1 MKPNQL
7 AKLLNITD
15 STLRL
20 WCAKEYG
27 DFLSLNAQG
36 QHGARR
42 SFNNTDARILAWIAL
57 LRTQNVSKEDIRATL
72 RSSQANHWR
81 DLPPLPGGIVDDE
94 PIAVV
99 PREAVEERVK
109 ALREHYETQ
118 LQAISKERD
127 ELRAQLEAVQQEN
140 AETARAMQHKLDTL
154 TEQEAELRG
163 RLEQYTIGGKRRSA
177 VTLVA
182 GALLAGIVI
191 MALAVLLALLVTSA
205 PR

>member
-7 AKLLNITD
+7 AKLLNVTD

-27 DFLSLNAQG
+27 DFLSPNAQG

-42 SFNNTDARILAWIAL
+42 SFNNTDARILAWVAL

-72 RSSQANHWR
+72 RSAQANNWR
-81 DLPPLPGGIVDDE
+81 DLPPLPGGFAEDE

-118 LQAISKERD
+118 LQAISDERD
-127 ELRAQLEAVQQEN
+127 ALKAQL
-140 AETARAMQHKLDTL
+140 TALQTRLDTAADEVKNLQVRL
-154 TEQEAELRG
+154 TALAVQEAEMRG
-163 RLEQYTIGGKRRSA
+163 VMAQYVVAGRRLPAI
-177 VTLVA
+177 VLVA
-182 GALLAGIVI
+182 VVALVVI
-191 MALAVLLALLVTSA
+191 LTMLVLFLLL
-205 PR
+205 R